1 MLAVKRFTSVATALL
16 CCLLLLTGCAGG
28 QQISRRKIV
37 RALALQGDER
47 GYTAVLCILQPEENQ
62 YLTLRGEDLG
72 DLQRQLSQREVFL
85 DSADQVFVSD
95 ELVYRGNLP
104 LLRQFFI
111 EQLRIRPSAKIYA
124 YTGEYSEEWMGLT
137 REENGQFGFAEIR
150 DLADERVTLPIVEAG
165 PLGAGAVR
173 ALRAE
178 EERSYPL
185 GAQEYLG
192 YLLLNRRLDGYKSEW
207 GLIASAAPYI
217 QPGEG
222 RGEGVVTVSVR
233 TSPQVTEKELTE
245 AIESYQKLCAD
256 RLCNPIDLLEDRVF
270 CVSLQQKNGDSFQ
283 EIL

>member
-1 MLAVKRFTSVATALL
+1 MKRFTSVATALI
-16 CCLLLLTGCAGG
+16 CCLLLLTGCADG

-47 GYTAVLCILQPEENQ
+47 GYTAILCILQPEENQ
-62 YLTLRGEDLG
+62 YLTLRGENLD

-111 EQLRIRPSAKIYA
+111 EQLRIRPSAKVYA

-137 REENGQFGFAEIR
+137 REENGQFGFAEVR
-150 DLADERVTLPIVEAG
+150 NLADERVTLPVIETG

-185 GAQEYLG
+185 GSQEYLG

-207 GLIASAAPYI
+207 GLIASTAPYI

-222 RGEGVVTVSVR
+222 RRESVVTVSVR
-233 TSPQVTEKELTE
+233 TSPQVTEKKLIE
-245 AIESYQKLCAD
+245 AVESYQKLCED
-256 RLCNPIDLLEDRVF
+256 RRCKPIDLLEDEVF
-270 CVSLQQKNGDSFQ
+270 EVSVWQKNGDSFR